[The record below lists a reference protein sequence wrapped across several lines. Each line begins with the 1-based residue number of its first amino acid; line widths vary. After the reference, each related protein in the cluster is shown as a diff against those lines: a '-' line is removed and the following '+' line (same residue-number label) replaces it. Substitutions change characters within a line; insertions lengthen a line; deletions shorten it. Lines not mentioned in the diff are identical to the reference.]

1 MVTIQE
7 FRGAR
12 RSQNWGGGRV
22 EELFPVPK
30 PCKHIKK
37 LSDVTFETEVF
48 LSYSEQ
54 YHSISGNVFGVSHF
68 SPSCHDKSSI
78 PPTHSSWHEI
88 LITRKRTC
96 SG

>member
-37 LSDVTFETEVF
+37 LSDVTFETEV
-48 LSYSEQ
+48 
-54 YHSISGNVFGVSHF
+54 SIS
-68 SPSCHDKSSI
+68 
-78 PPTHSSWHEI
+78 E
-88 LITRKRTC
+88 LQ
-96 SG
+96 